1 MMTEQK
7 SSNSKCLS
15 WNHLHFLRRLA
26 DFEKEYWN
34 GCCSTNL
41 LDHAV
46 AAAAIKL
53 ENVFK
58 SSVWFVFFLSLSVV
72 FSDQD
77 PLWSVDGCSLS
88 VHLNPCQ
95 SELMSDSSASANF
108 PVQWIPFFSK
118 GVPLPLP
125 ENRWILAL
133 DQERP
138 NLGSSTLQGLCRK
151 EPAQSFLYWG
161 RKKFLFSLTNL
172 NLVIVQGQLQP
183 SYKD

>member
-1 MMTEQK
+1 MRARVLVIFFSVEWTRDRSAGFWELISWHLYSHAGSWAGQD
-7 SSNSKCLS
+7 LS
-15 WNHLHFLRRLA
+15 LYVNTIYLTTPWRRI
-26 DFEKEYWN
+26 
-34 GCCSTNL
+34 
-41 LDHAV
+41 HAV
-46 AAAAIKL
+46 ATAAIKL

-125 ENRWILAL
+125 ENRWIMAL

-138 NLGSSTLQGLCRK
+138 KLD
-151 EPAQSFLYWG
+151 SFYPTEAL
-161 RKKFLFSLTNL
+161 
-172 NLVIVQGQLQP
+172 
-183 SYKD
+183 